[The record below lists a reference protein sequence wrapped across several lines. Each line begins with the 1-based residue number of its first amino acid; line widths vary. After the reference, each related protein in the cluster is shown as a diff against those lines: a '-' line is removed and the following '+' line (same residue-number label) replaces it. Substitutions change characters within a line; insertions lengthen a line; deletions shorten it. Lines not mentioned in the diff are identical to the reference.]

1 MLELALFRVL
11 IGAHILCGAT
21 GAIAFWLPVVGRKG
35 SQNHKRAGRVFTKAV
50 LITGGLAIAMSLMT
64 LYDPI
69 GVHPHL
75 RGQFDAVFIRALFGW
90 MMLHNGILTINLA
103 HYGWLCAKNR
113 HNVAANR
120 TPFNIAL
127 QYGLLVAA
135 LVCAFQGLAASQPLL
150 PAIAL
155 VGLATAATNLA
166 FLYRRAPRPVD
177 WLKEH
182 IKALVG
188 AGISVYTAF
197 MAFGSVRLMPSLALN
212 PMMWAIPLSVGLTII
227 IVQRS
232 KVERQAGRRL
242 APSQRNPAAALPD

>member
-1 MLELALFRVL
+1 VELVLFRVL
-11 IGAHILCGAT
+11 IGAHIVCGAT
-21 GAIAFWLPVVGRKG
+21 GAVAFWLPVIGRKG
-35 SQNHKRAGRVFTKAV
+35 SPSHKSAGWLFVKAV
-50 LITGGLAIAMSLMT
+50 LLTGGLAIAMSLLT

-75 RGQFDAVFIRALFGW
+75 TGQFDAVFVRAIFGW

-103 HYGWLCAKNR
+103 YYGWLCAKNR
-113 HNVAANR
+113 QNVAANR
-120 TPFNIAL
+120 TRINIAL

-135 LVCAFQGLAASQPLL
+135 LVCAWQGRAAGQPLML
-150 PAIAL
+150 AIACI
-155 VGLATAATNLA
+155 GLATSATNLA
-166 FLYRRAPRPVD
+166 FLYRRSPGSVD

-212 PMMWAIPLSVGLTII
+212 PLMWAIPLSVGLTII
-227 IVQRS
+227 IVQRI
-232 KVERQAGRRL
+232 KVERQAGRHPASRRR
-242 APSQRNPAAALPD
+242 QTAAALPD